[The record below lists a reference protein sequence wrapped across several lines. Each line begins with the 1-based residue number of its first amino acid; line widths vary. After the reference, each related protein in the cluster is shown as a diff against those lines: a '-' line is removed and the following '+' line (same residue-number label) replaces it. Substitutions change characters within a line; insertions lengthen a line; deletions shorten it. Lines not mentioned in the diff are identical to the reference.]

1 VRLVI
6 VAAVLPATLAVLLI
20 MPSVAQASPRSA
32 TSNSTERA
40 DADLPG
46 MNIVKAAQLAGTG
59 KGSPPTVSGFAAS
72 PSKLYN
78 DGGIVTLSATV
89 THAKSCLFSSTKP
102 VTGLPATVP
111 CTSGAVHQTV
121 TLPANSGTKVVKYTF
136 ELAVTRITTV
146 DAAPVKVKVGTS
158 APPAGLTG
166 VRAIAS
172 DDIESYCALLTTGG
186 VDCWGDNYFG
196 TLGNGTTG
204 GPDGS
209 YGYDTPQ
216 VVTGITDAV
225 SVTGEGDNGPGVG
238 YGAGGYCAVLST
250 GAVDCWGYNGDGEL
264 GNGSTGGPDGRD
276 GYDAPDA
283 VSGITDAVSVIGDS
297 NQGNGYGS
305 SGYCAVLR
313 TGKMECWGDNSVGE
327 LGNGTTG
334 GPDLESNGLYGYDTP
349 QAVTGLTNAISAAS
363 EGGGYCA
370 VLSPGAMDC
379 WGDNT
384 FGELGNGATDGPDGE
399 YGYDTP
405 QGVSGITDAV
415 SVTSNEGDSYC
426 AVLSTGKMDCWG
438 ENNFGE
444 LGNGTINGPDE
455 AYGYDTPQAVTG
467 ITDAVSV
474 SSDEYGNGGSYCAL
488 LSTGRMDCWGDNTVD
503 ELGNGTTGGPDGG
516 PNGGGYDTPEAVTGI
531 TDAVSASTDED
542 GYCAVLSTGAMDCWG
557 DNIDGEL
564 GNGTT
569 GGSDGGNFD
578 DSPEAVSGMTDAVSA
593 ANGDLNGYCA
603 VLSSSGADCWGQ
615 NSYGELGNGTI
626 NGPDGANGYD
636 TPQSVSS

>member
-1 VRLVI
+1 
-6 VAAVLPATLAVLLI
+6 
-20 MPSVAQASPRSA
+20 
-32 TSNSTERA
+32 
-40 DADLPG
+40 
-46 MNIVKAAQLAGTG
+46 
-59 KGSPPTVSGFAAS
+59 
-72 PSKLYN
+72 
-78 DGGIVTLSATV
+78 
-89 THAKSCLFSSTKP
+89 
-102 VTGLPATVP
+102 
-111 CTSGAVHQTV
+111 
-121 TLPANSGTKVVKYTF
+121 
-136 ELAVTRITTV
+136 
-146 DAAPVKVKVGTS
+146 
-158 APPAGLTG
+158 
-166 VRAIAS
+166 
-172 DDIESYCALLTTGG
+172 
-186 VDCWGDNYFG
+186 
-196 TLGNGTTG
+196 
-204 GPDGS
+204 
-209 YGYDTPQ
+209 
-216 VVTGITDAV
+216 
-225 SVTGEGDNGPGVG
+225 
-238 YGAGGYCAVLST
+238 
-250 GAVDCWGYNGDGEL
+250 
-264 GNGSTGGPDGRD
+264 
-276 GYDAPDA
+276 
-283 VSGITDAVSVIGDS
+283 
-297 NQGNGYGS
+297 
-305 SGYCAVLR
+305 
-313 TGKMECWGDNSVGE
+313 
-327 LGNGTTG
+327 
-334 GPDLESNGLYGYDTP
+334 LYGYDTP

-438 ENNFGE
+438 
-444 LGNGTINGPDE
+444 
-455 AYGYDTPQAVTG
+455 
-467 ITDAVSV
+467 
-474 SSDEYGNGGSYCAL
+474 
-488 LSTGRMDCWGDNTVD
+488 DNTVD

-516 PNGGGYDTPEAVTGI
+516 PNSGGYDTPEAVTGI

-569 GGSDGGNFD
+569 GGSDGGNYD